1 MNFEEK
7 FQTQLKEL
15 IFLYKKQKFK
25 NALDRSDELLRIN
38 KSIGKSHFFNNL
50 VGLINL
56 SLKDFDTSISFFHKA
71 ISINKSLPD
80 PYINLGIAYYD
91 KGEHE
96 ISLDYFTK
104 IYNNDKTHTISKNA
118 IIKLLTFIN
127 PKKINNELIMI
138 NNKLQEIDLMIDCS
152 KKINDSKINEII
164 NYGLGLIESTLNNLD
179 YNEDQIYRRNNVEL
193 NCERHKK
200 IFFDFQ
206 TIPSFCFQCIK
217 IVIHVK
223 NTLDLIKLTLFF
235 DKYSDLYNF
244 DRKTMIDKKNSGYKG
259 YIYFRDIKEANVI
272 ANKIKDKLEIF
283 LDTKI
288 NLTIKRGC
296 TEYYKKYPEFENVKK
311 KLLNIDGWSRNEKDF
326 DKQNYKDGI
335 EKKRIKQKSLSGL
348 TLSDFLIFNKWLG
361 YSKSL

>member
-1 MNFEEK
+1 MNLEEK

-25 NALDRSDELLRIN
+25 NALERSDELIRIN
-38 KSIGKSHFFNNL
+38 KNIGQSHFFNNL

-56 SLKDFDTSISFFHKA
+56 SLKDYDTSISFFNKA

-127 PKKINNELIMI
+127 PKKIDNNLIII
-138 NNKLQEIDLMIDCS
+138 NNKLQEMDLMINCS
-152 KKINDSKINEII
+152 KKIDDSKINEIVE
-164 NYGLGLIESTLNNLD
+164 YGMGLVKEKLYNLD
-179 YNEDQIYRRNNVEL
+179 YNEDQIYRRNNLEL

-200 IFFDFQ
+200 IFFNFQ

-217 IVIHVK
+217 IVINVK
-223 NTLDLIKLTLFF
+223 STLDLIKLTLFF
-235 DKYSDLYNF
+235 DKYNGLHNF
-244 DRKTMIDKKNSGYKG
+244 DRKTMVDKQNTAYKG
-259 YIYFRDIKEANVI
+259 YIYFRDIKEADLI
-272 ANKIKDKLEIF
+272 ANEIKDKLEIF

-296 TEYYKKYPEFENVKK
+296 SEYYVKYPEFKDEKK
-311 KLLNIDGWSRNEKDF
+311 KLSDTDSWAKNEEIF

-348 TLSDFLIFNKWLG
+348 TLSDLLIFNKWLS
-361 YSKSL
+361 YSKP